1 MQRDDNVYLGHML
14 DTARKATSRLEGKS
28 RADYD
33 GDEDL
38 RIVIAHL
45 VQTIGE
51 AAARVSASTRDA
63 HPELPWKQITGIRH
77 RIVHDYMN
85 VDYDVLWEVAR
96 RDLPRLIA
104 QLEKI
109 VPSED
114 GEQ

>member
-14 DTARKATSRLEGKS
+14 DMARKAAGKIEGKS

-33 GDEDL
+33 RDEDL

-51 AAARVSASTRDA
+51 SAARVSEPTRDS

-77 RIVHDYMN
+77 RIVHDYMD
-85 VDYDVLWEVAR
+85 VDYDVLWEVAT
-96 RDLPRLIA
+96 RDLPQVIA
-104 QLEKI
+104 LLEKI
-109 VPSED
+109 VPPED
-114 GEQ
+114 TRW

>member
-14 DTARKATSRLEGKS
+14 DMARKAAGKIEGKS
-28 RADYD
+28 RDDYD
-33 GDEDL
+33 SDEDL

-51 AAARVSASTRDA
+51 AAGRVSQPTRDS

-77 RIVHDYMN
+77 RIVHDYMG

-96 RDLPRLIA
+96 QDLPRLIG
-104 QLEKI
+104 LLDKI
-109 VPSED
+109 MPPED
-114 GEQ
+114 TQ